1 MKAASKPTVL
11 EIPTEVWESAD
22 TKEEMEDWLLA
33 HNPKLVRQLR
43 HIRRKEDLSGA
54 GKSLSEL
61 ARNLRSQG
69 ETFVSPA
76 VTSQMQD
83 RRFVLANELIQGK
96 ERR

>member
-43 HIRRKEDLSGA
+43 QIRRKEDLSGA

-61 ARNLRSQG
+61 TRKWNIAL
-69 ETFVSPA
+69 
-76 VTSQMQD
+76 
-83 RRFVLANELIQGK
+83 
-96 ERR
+96 